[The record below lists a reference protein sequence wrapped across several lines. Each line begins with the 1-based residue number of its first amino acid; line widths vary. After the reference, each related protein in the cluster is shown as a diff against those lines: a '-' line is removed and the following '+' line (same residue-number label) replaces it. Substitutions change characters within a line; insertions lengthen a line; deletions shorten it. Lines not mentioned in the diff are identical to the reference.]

1 MAKFLTREEI
11 YRLLQRE
18 LPEGVYPD
26 GSEDKFY
33 STADMASVADV
44 VASGYDNAKKIYDN
58 YFPRTAD
65 EKLAD
70 WEILAFGRALDKSL
84 GLEVRRDRV
93 EQKIRT
99 RKGITKQDVLD
110 TVRASLGTDKL
121 VEIVELCNETGTW
134 LLNFSE
140 LSINTIL
147 NNTNGV
153 DVVGFGPCET
163 DFASYG
169 KTEEEWEQ
177 MRFEAY
183 TYEIRVYGYYLT
195 EVDLLTLDEQLKSA
209 EPVRCN
215 RIIVD
220 GLNPETML
228 GMNFTGF
235 VSFLTESGDTLNTE
249 SGDILGLG

>member
-26 GSEDKFY
+26 GSPEKYY
-33 STADMASVADV
+33 STADMDSVADV

-65 EKLAD
+65 EN
-70 WEILAFGRALDKSL
+70 LDKWEVLAYGRELDKAL

-99 RKGITKQDVLD
+99 RKGITKLDVLN
-110 TVRASLGTDKL
+110 TVRSSLGTDKL

-153 DVVGFGPCET
+153 DVVGFGPCED
-163 DFASYG
+163 DFALYG
-169 KTEEEWEQ
+169 KTEDEWEQ

-195 EVDLLTLDEQLKSA
+195 ELDLLTLDEQLKSA
-209 EPVRCN
+209 EPMRCN
-215 RIIVD
+215 RLVID

-228 GMNFTGF
+228 GMNYTGF
-235 VSFLTESGDTLNTE
+235 VSFLTESGVTLETE
-249 SGDILGLG
+249 SGDLLGLG